1 MALSRRERRHEE
13 TRQEIKQ
20 IARQQ
25 MAQNGTASLSLR
37 GIAAEMG
44 MSAPS
49 LYNYYASRDDLVTDL
64 LVESWTHQAEALEQA
79 SASCSQQDALS
90 CLIATIL
97 AYREWAVKHPTEFS
111 LIAGNPIPGYVAPV
125 EQTLPLGRRST
136 KVLLDLLQRAWD
148 EGLLHHH
155 PDSYALKEDAFNGE
169 FMDWCHE
176 NRYALPVINRFL
188 ELYAFVQGAIALEVF
203 GHMPFFLNDPVAFYR
218 AAVGARTGTGMVQ
231 ATITTIPSSTTQNP
245 TPKSKPNV

>member
-1 MALSRRERRHEE
+1 MALSRRERRHEQ

-25 MAQNGTASLSLR
+25 MAQHGTAAISLR

-64 LVESWTHQAEALEQA
+64 LVESWTHQAETLEQA
-79 SASCSQQDALS
+79 CASCSKQDAIT

-97 AYREWAVKHPTEFS
+97 AYRQWAIEHPTEFA
-111 LIAGNPIPGYVAPV
+111 LIAGNPIPGYVAPP
-125 EQTLPLGRRST
+125 ERTLPLGRRST

-148 EGLLHHH
+148 EHLLR
-155 PDSYALKEDAFNGE
+155 PQRGVPTLAVDAFNNE
-169 FMDWCHE
+169 FMAWCQE
-176 NRYALPVINRFL
+176 NRFALPVINRFL
-188 ELYAFVQGAIALEVF
+188 ELYAFIQGAIALEVF
-203 GHMPFFLNDPVAFYR
+203 GHMPFFLNDPVAFYQM
-218 AAVGARTGTGMVQ
+218 AVLAWAGNQ
-231 ATITTIPSSTTQNP
+231 STEI
-245 TPKSKPNV
+245 SL

>member
-20 IARQQ
+20 LARQQ

-49 LYNYYASRDDLVTDL
+49 LYNYYANRDDLVTDL

-79 SASCSQQDALS
+79 SDSCSKQDAIT
-90 CLIATIL
+90 CLTATTL
-97 AYREWAVKHPTEFS
+97 AYRQWAVEHPTEFS
-111 LIAGNPIPGYVAPV
+111 LIAGNPIPGYVAPI
-125 EQTLPLGRRST
+125 EQTLPQGRRST
-136 KVLLDLLQRAWD
+136 KVFLDLLQRAWD
-148 EGLLHHH
+148 EHLLHSQ
-155 PDSYALKEDAFNGE
+155 PDAPALSEGDFNGE
-169 FMDWCHE
+169 FLLWCHE
-176 NRYALPVINRFL
+176 NGYAPPVINRFL

-203 GHMPFFLNDPVAFYR
+203 GHMPFFLNEPVGFYQT
-218 AAVGARTGTGMVQ
+218 AVLAW
-231 ATITTIPSSTTQNP
+231 INS
-245 TPKSKPNV
+245 

>member
-1 MALSRRERRHEE
+1 MALTRREKRHEQ

-25 MAQNGTASLSLR
+25 MAQQGTAALSLR

-49 LYNYYASRDDLVTDL
+49 LYNYYSSRDDLVTDL
-64 LVESWTHQAEALEQA
+64 LVESYTHQAETLERA
-79 SASCSQQDALS
+79 SASCAAQEAVS
-90 CLIATIL
+90 CLLSTVL
-97 AYREWAVKHPTEFS
+97 AYRQWAVEHPTEFA

-136 KVLLDLLQRAWD
+136 KVFLDLLQRAWD
-148 EGLLHHH
+148 EHLLH
-155 PDSYALKEDAFNGE
+155 PLPGVPELAEAPFNDE
-169 FMDWCHE
+169 FMAWCHE

-188 ELYAFVQGAIALEVF
+188 ELYAFIQGTIALEVF
-203 GHMPFFLNDPVAFYR
+203 GHLPFFLKDPVAFYR
-218 AAVGARTGTGMVQ
+218 SAVLVMIRPGRFV
-231 ATITTIPSSTTQNP
+231 
-245 TPKSKPNV
+245 